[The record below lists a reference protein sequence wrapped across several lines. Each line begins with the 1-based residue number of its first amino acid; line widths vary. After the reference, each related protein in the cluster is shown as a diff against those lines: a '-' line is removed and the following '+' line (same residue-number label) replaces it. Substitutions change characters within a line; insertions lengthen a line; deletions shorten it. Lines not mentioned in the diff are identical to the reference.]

1 MADSR
6 ERTIGTNGIEMRIL
20 EAGEGPL
27 VVLCHGF
34 PELSY
39 SWRHQLPALAAAGFH
54 AVAPDQRGYG
64 GTTRPAA
71 IEDYDILHL
80 GDDILGLLDAL
91 GEERAVLVGHDW
103 GAPVVWHLA
112 QRAPERVRA
121 VVGMSVPF
129 LPRSP
134 APPIQ
139 LMRALFGDAFFYMI
153 YFQEPGVADA
163 ELGADPARMM
173 RTFMWTIGGES
184 SAGDY
189 KPAPAAGTGL
199 LDVLSEPKHAPGWIT
214 DDEMAVFISAFER
227 TGFTGGLNWYR
238 NLDRN
243 WEKTEALATTK
254 VEMPALF
261 IAGAKDPVLVMA
273 PPDAMDGW
281 VTDLRG
287 KVLIPDA
294 GHWVQ
299 QERPDEVNR
308 ALLDFFAT
316 LD

>member
-1 MADSR
+1 MAEIR
-6 ERTIGTNGIEMRIL
+6 ERTVATNGIEMRVT
-20 EAGEGPL
+20 EAGDGPL

-34 PELSY
+34 PELAY

-64 GTTRPAA
+64 GTTQPKP

-91 GEERAVLVGHDW
+91 GEEQAVLVGHDW

-112 QRAPERVRA
+112 LRAPERVRA

-129 LPRSP
+129 LPRGP
-134 APPIQ
+134 MPPIQ
-139 LMRALFGDAFFYMI
+139 LMKAAFGEAFFYML
-153 YFQEPGVADA
+153 YFQQPGVADA

-184 SAGDY
+184 SPGDY
-189 KPAPAAGTGL
+189 KAAPAAGTGL
-199 LDVLSEPKHAPGWIT
+199 LDVLSEPKHAPAWIT
-214 DDEMAVFISAFER
+214 DEEMSVFIEAFER

-243 WEKTEALATTK
+243 WEKTEFLEGAK

-261 IAGAKDPVLVMA
+261 VAGEKDPVLIMA
-273 PPDAMDGW
+273 PPAVMEGW

-287 KVLIPDA
+287 MVLIPDA

-299 QERPDEVNR
+299 QEKPNEVNA
-308 ALLDFFAT
+308 ALLDFLKT